1 MKVNS
6 RSIQIIGNMTLSE
19 ILASQGYATSRI
31 AVELNGRIIPKS
43 EYETTIVCDGDSM
56 EVVSIVGGG

>member
-6 RSIQIIGNMTLSE
+6 RSIQIMGDMTLAE
-19 ILASQGYATSRI
+19 ILASQGYVTSRI
-31 AVELNGRIIPKS
+31 AVELNGRIIPRS

>member
-6 RSIQIIGNMTLSE
+6 RSIQIMGDMTLAE
-19 ILASQGYATSRI
+19 ILASQGYVTSRI
-31 AVELNGRIIPKS
+31 AVELNGRIIPRS
-43 EYETTIVCDGDSM
+43 EYETTIVCDDDSM

>member
-6 RSIQIIGNMTLSE
+6 RSIQMMGDMTLAEVLS
-19 ILASQGYATSRI
+19 SQGYVTSRI
-31 AVELNGRIIPKS
+31 AVELNGRIIPRS